1 MRRVMG
7 TTEYVPPDDSV
18 EGVREAL
25 RACLGRLHGQAWGM
39 PAGFYTSP
47 EFLASEVEALFRM
60 EWVCIG
66 RVEEAAGPGDYWTVD
81 LLGEPLL
88 VVRAGDGRLRVFSNV
103 CRHRGMPVAS
113 GTGNTQHLQ
122 CPYHAWT
129 YDLRG
134 RLVRAPLIEGRDD
147 FDQTSCALPEVAMEV
162 WQGFLFV
169 NLDGQAA
176 PLGPRLEGLVPLV
189 RNYHME
195 DMVLGH
201 CETESWETNWKC
213 LTENFM
219 EGYHLSTVHYETL
232 HPVTPTRLCEHFPAG
247 EGYLGYYSGFPAD
260 LPQRGRYHPDLT
272 DAERGYCVMFAIMPG
287 LVAGVAGH
295 MATFICLQPES
306 AGRVPGKARN
316 RLRRHRH
323 RRPRTRG
330 GCGISSNARWP
341 KTRCSWR
348 TSSAA
353 STRAAIGPARWGRA
367 TSKARSGT
375 STSTWRAGS
384 AEGDRARSPGR

>member
-1 MRRVMG
+1 MG
-7 TTEYVPPDDSV
+7 SDMAASGHALRDESV
-18 EGVREAL
+18 EGVRESL
-25 RACLGRLHGQAWGM
+25 RACLERLHDRAWGM

-47 EFLASEVEALFRM
+47 EFLEIEVDELFRR
-60 EWVCIG
+60 EWLCIG
-66 RVEEAAGPGDYWTVD
+66 RVEEAAAPGDYWTVD

-88 VVRAGDGRLRVFSNV
+88 VARAGDGRLRVFSNV
-103 CRHRGMPVAS
+103 CRHRGMPVA
-113 GTGNTQHLQ
+113 GGRGNAKHLQ

-147 FDQTSCALPEVAMEV
+147 FDEARCGLPEVATEV

-169 NLDGQAA
+169 NLDGQAS
-176 PLGPRLEGLVPLV
+176 PLAPRLEGLVPLV

-260 LPQRGRYHPDLT
+260 LPQRGRYHSDLT
-272 DAERGYCVMFAIMPG
+272 QAERSYCVMFAIMPG

-306 AGRVPGKARN
+306 VGRVRGKRGIIFGDPDIEDRDRLAVVDLFERTMAEDKVQLRNLQRGLNSRSYRPGP
-316 RLRRHRH
+316 L
-323 RRPRTRG
+323 
-330 GCGISSNARWP
+330 
-341 KTRCSWR
+341 
-348 TSSAA
+348 
-353 STRAAIGPARWGRA
+353 GPADVE
-367 TSKARSGT
+367 GT
-375 STSTWRAGS
+375 VWDFYRYMAHRLG
-384 AEGDRARSPGR
+384 

>member
-1 MRRVMG
+1 M
-7 TTEYVPPDDSV
+7 TDTEHSPQYESM
-18 EGVREAL
+18 EAVREAL
-25 RACLGRLHGQAWGM
+25 RASLDRPHGQAWSM

-47 EFLASEVEALFRM
+47 EFLAVETGELFHK

-66 RVEEAAGPGDYWTVD
+66 RAEEAASPGDYWTTD

-88 VVRAGDGRLRVFSNV
+88 AVRAGDGRLRVFSNV
-103 CRHRGMPVAS
+103 CRHRGMPVAN
-113 GTGNTQHLQ
+113 GRGNAKHLQ

-134 RLVRAPLIEGRDD
+134 RLLRAPLIKGRDD
-147 FDQTSCALPEVAMEV
+147 FDQASCGLPEVATEV

-169 NLDGQAA
+169 NLDGQAS
-176 PLGPRLEGLVPLV
+176 PLAPRLEGLVPLV

-201 CETESWETNWKC
+201 CETESWDTNWKC

-219 EGYHLSTVHYETL
+219 EGYHLSTVHYRTL

-247 EGYLGYYSGFPAD
+247 EGYLGYYSGFPPD
-260 LPQRGRYHPDLT
+260 LPRRGKYHPDLT

-306 AGRVPGKARN
+306 VDRVRGK
-316 RLRRHRH
+316 
-323 RRPRTRG
+323 RG
-330 GCGISSNARWP
+330 IVFGDPDIE
-341 KTRCSWR
+341 
-348 TSSAA
+348 
-353 STRAAIGPARWGRA
+353 
-367 TSKARSGT
+367 
-375 STSTWRAGS
+375 
-384 AEGDRARSPGR
+384 EGDRQTVVELFERTMAEDKVQLTNLGRGLRARSYRPGPLGPPDVEGTVWDFYRYMARRLG

>member
-1 MRRVMG
+1 MAANGYM
-7 TTEYVPPDDSV
+7 PPNESAQ
-18 EGVREAL
+18 GVRAAL
-25 RACLGRLHGQAWGM
+25 RACLDRPHGRAWSM

-47 EFLASEVEALFRM
+47 EFLAVETEELFRR

-66 RVEEAAGPGDYWTVD
+66 RAEEAAAPGDYWTTD

-88 VVRAGDGRLRVFSNV
+88 VVRADDDRLRVLSNV

-113 GTGNTQHLQ
+113 GRGATQHLQ

-134 RLVRAPLIEGRDD
+134 RLLRAPLIEGRDD
-147 FDQTSCALPEVAMEV
+147 FDQARCALPEVATEV

-169 NLDGQAA
+169 NLDGQAP
-176 PLGPRLEGLVPLV
+176 PLAPRLEGLVPLV

-201 CETESWETNWKC
+201 CETESWDTNWKC

-219 EGYHLSTVHYETL
+219 EGYHLSTVHYRTL

-247 EGYLGYYSGFPAD
+247 EGYFGYYSGFPAD

-272 DAERGYCVMFAIMPG
+272 GAERGYCVMFAIAPG

-306 AGRVPGKARN
+306 VDRVRGK
-316 RLRRHRH
+316 
-323 RRPRTRG
+323 RG
-330 GCGISSNARWP
+330 IVFGDLDIE
-341 KTRCSWR
+341 
-348 TSSAA
+348 
-353 STRAAIGPARWGRA
+353 
-367 TSKARSGT
+367 
-375 STSTWRAGS
+375 
-384 AEGDRARSPGR
+384 EGDRLAVVDLFERTMAEDKVQLANLGRGLRSRSYRPGPLGPPDVEGTVWDFYRYMARRLG

>member
-1 MRRVMG
+1 MRTR
-7 TTEYVPPDDSV
+7 DDNSYDGSAG
-18 EGVREAL
+18 EILSAL
-25 RACLGRLHGQAWGM
+25 RACLARPHERAWSM

-47 EFLASEVEALFRM
+47 EFLAVETGELFHR

-66 RVEEAAGPGDYWTVD
+66 RAEEAASPGDYWTTD

-103 CRHRGMPVAS
+103 CRHRGMPVAN
-113 GTGNTQHLQ
+113 GRGNAQHLQ

-134 RLVRAPLIEGRDD
+134 RLLRAPLIEGRDD
-147 FDQTSCALPEVAMEV
+147 FDQASCGLPEVATEV

-169 NLDGQAA
+169 NLDGQAS
-176 PLGPRLEGLVPLV
+176 PLAPRLEGLVPLV

-201 CETESWETNWKC
+201 CETESWDTNWKC

-219 EGYHLSTVHYETL
+219 EGYHLSHVHYETL

-306 AGRVPGKARN
+306 VDRVRGKRGIVFGDPDIEEDDRLAVVDLFERTMAEDKVQLSNLGRGLRSRSYRPGPLGPPDVEGTVWDFYRYMAR
-316 RLRRHRH
+316 RL
-323 RRPRTRG
+323 G
-330 GCGISSNARWP
+330 
-341 KTRCSWR
+341 
-348 TSSAA
+348 
-353 STRAAIGPARWGRA
+353 
-367 TSKARSGT
+367 
-375 STSTWRAGS
+375 
-384 AEGDRARSPGR
+384 

>member
-1 MRRVMG
+1 MTAIG
-7 TTEYVPPDDSV
+7 YAPSNGSV
-18 EGVREAL
+18 EDVRKAL
-25 RACLGRLHGQAWGM
+25 GACLGRSHGQAWGM
-39 PAGFYTSP
+39 PAGFYTSA
-47 EFLASEVEALFRM
+47 EFLAFEVEELFRK

-66 RVEEAAGPGDYWTVD
+66 RVEEAAAPGDYWTMD

-88 VVRAGDGRLRVFSNV
+88 VARAGDGRLRVFSNV

-113 GTGNTQHLQ
+113 GRGHSQHLR

-134 RLVRAPLIEGRDD
+134 RLLRAPLIEGRED
-147 FDQTSCALPEVAMEV
+147 FEPATCGLPEVATEV

-169 NLDGQAA
+169 NLDGQAS
-176 PLGPRLEGLVPLV
+176 PLAPRLEGLLPLV
-189 RNYHME
+189 RSYHMD

-201 CETESWETNWKC
+201 CETETWETNWKC

-219 EGYHLSTVHYETL
+219 EGYHLSTVHYRTL
-232 HPVTPTRLCEHFPAG
+232 HPITPTRLCEHFPAG

-272 DAERGYCVMFAIMPG
+272 DAERGYSVMFAIMPG

-306 AGRVPGKARN
+306 VNMVRGKRGIVFGDPDIGESERWAVVDLFERTMAEDKVQLSNLQRGLAARSYRPGP
-316 RLRRHRH
+316 L
-323 RRPRTRG
+323 
-330 GCGISSNARWP
+330 
-341 KTRCSWR
+341 
-348 TSSAA
+348 
-353 STRAAIGPARWGRA
+353 GPADVEGTVWDFYQYM
-367 TSKARSGT
+367 ARRLG
-375 STSTWRAGS
+375 
-384 AEGDRARSPGR
+384 

>member
-1 MRRVMG
+1 MGRVM
-7 TTEYVPPDDSV
+7 TTTGYVSRDDSR

-25 RACLGRLHGQAWGM
+25 RACLGRPHGQAWGM

-47 EFLASEVEALFRM
+47 EFLASEVDELFRK
-60 EWVCIG
+60 EWACIG
-66 RVEEAAGPGDYWTVD
+66 RVEEAAASGDYWTVD

-113 GTGNTQHLQ
+113 GSGNTQHLQ

-147 FDQTSCALPEVAMEV
+147 FDQTSCALPEVATEV

-176 PLGPRLEGLVPLV
+176 PLGPRLEGLAPLV

-260 LPQRGRYHPDLT
+260 LPQRGLYHPDLM
-272 DAERGYCVMFAIMPG
+272 DAERNYSVMFAIMPG
-287 LVAGVAGH
+287 LVAGVSGH

-306 AGRVPGKARN
+306 VGRVRGKRGIVFSDPDIGD
-316 RLRRHRH
+316 RERWEVVDLFE
-323 RRPRTRG
+323 RTMAEDKVQLANLQRG
-330 GCGISSNARWP
+330 LNARSYRP
-341 KTRCSWR
+341 GPL
-348 TSSAA
+348 
-353 STRAAIGPARWGRA
+353 GPADVEGTVWDFYQYM
-367 TSKARSGT
+367 ARRLG
-375 STSTWRAGS
+375 
-384 AEGDRARSPGR
+384 

>member
-1 MRRVMG
+1 MSVVM
-7 TTEYVPPDDSV
+7 DHSRNDSV
-18 EGVREAL
+18 EEIREAL
-25 RACLGRLHGQAWGM
+25 RGCIGRPHAQAWGM

-47 EFLASEVEALFRM
+47 EFLAFEVEELFRK

-66 RVEEAAGPGDYWTVD
+66 RVEEAAAPGDYWTVD

-88 VVRAGDGRLRVFSNV
+88 AVRAGDGRLRVFSNV

-113 GTGNTQHLQ
+113 GRGNANHLQ

-134 RLVRAPLIEGRDD
+134 RLVRAPLIDRRED
-147 FDQTSCALPEVAMEV
+147 FDRASCRLPEIATEV
-162 WQGFLFV
+162 WHGFLFV
-169 NLDGQAA
+169 NLDGRAS
-176 PLGPRLEGLVPLV
+176 PLAPRLEGLVPLV

-201 CETESWETNWKC
+201 CETETWETNWKC

-219 EGYHLSTVHYETL
+219 EGYHLSHVHYETL
-232 HPVTPTRLCEHFPAG
+232 HPITPTRLCQHFAAG

-272 DAERGYCVMFAIMPG
+272 HAERGRSVMFAIMPG

-295 MATFICLQPES
+295 KATFICVQPES
-306 AGRVPGKARN
+306 PSRVRAKRGIIFGDHEIEERDRRAVVHLFERTMAEDKLQLVNLQRGLYSRSYRPGP
-316 RLRRHRH
+316 L
-323 RRPRTRG
+323 
-330 GCGISSNARWP
+330 
-341 KTRCSWR
+341 
-348 TSSAA
+348 
-353 STRAAIGPARWGRA
+353 GPPD
-367 TSKARSGT
+367 
-375 STSTWRAGS
+375 
-384 AEGDRARSPGR
+384 AEGTVWDFYQYMARRLG

>member
-1 MRRVMG
+1 MNRGACLVR
-7 TTEYVPPDDSV
+7 TRDDKPYDGSTG
-18 EGVREAL
+18 EIFSAL
-25 RACLGRLHGQAWGM
+25 RACLARPHEQAWSM

-47 EFLASEVEALFRM
+47 EFLAVETGELFHK

-66 RVEEAAGPGDYWTVD
+66 RAEEAASPGDYWTTD

-88 VVRAGDGRLRVFSNV
+88 VVRAGDDRLRVFSNV
-103 CRHRGMPVAS
+103 CRHRGMPVAN
-113 GTGNTQHLQ
+113 GRGNAKQLQ

-134 RLVRAPLIEGRDD
+134 RLLRAPLIEGRDD
-147 FDQTSCALPEVAMEV
+147 FDPASCGLPEVATEV

-169 NLDGQAA
+169 NLDGRAS
-176 PLGPRLEGLVPLV
+176 PLAPRLEGLVPLV

-201 CETESWETNWKC
+201 CETESWDTNWKC

-219 EGYHLSTVHYETL
+219 EGYHLSHVHYETL

-272 DAERGYCVMFAIMPG
+272 DAERGCCVMFAVMPG

-306 AGRVPGKARN
+306 VDRVRGKRGIAFGDPEIEERDRLAVVDLFERTMAEDKVQLSNLGRGLRSRSYRPGPLGPPDVEGTVWDFYRYMAR
-316 RLRRHRH
+316 RL
-323 RRPRTRG
+323 G
-330 GCGISSNARWP
+330 
-341 KTRCSWR
+341 
-348 TSSAA
+348 
-353 STRAAIGPARWGRA
+353 
-367 TSKARSGT
+367 
-375 STSTWRAGS
+375 
-384 AEGDRARSPGR
+384 